1 MNTLFYFL
9 RETCANLYRSKLLTT
24 ISVITTGV
32 LLFFLLILSL
42 VMINIQRWISGNEN
56 QPQVSV
62 YFNADILPLQ
72 ETELIEKIIFAAK
85 PINSNFISRDDSY
98 EIFKNLYGNEMLAA
112 VDENPF
118 PPVLELTF
126 SNDVQNGEIN
136 LISKRIG
143 EFEGVESVVFSH
155 EWLKKLQGFRD
166 SVSRGLAVFAAVM
179 ILVVFFTIMNTI
191 KLTVYARE
199 DMIRN
204 MQYIGASGWYIRTPF
219 VLEGIVQGLLGA
231 VIAVIASFFVRFFAA
246 GFDFYCGDIK
256 LFAGVLVF
264 GGILGF
270 LGSFFAVKKFIKL

>member
-1 MNTLFYFL
+1 MNTIFYFL

-42 VMINIQRWISGNEN
+42 VMINIRLWISGNEN

-62 YFNADILPLQ
+62 YFDADIST
-72 ETELIEKIIFAAK
+72 EAESELIEKVMSAAK
-85 PINSNFISRDDSY
+85 PVGSNFISRDSSY
-98 EIFKNLYGNEMLAA
+98 NIFKNLYGSEMLAS
-112 VDENPF
+112 VEENPF

-126 SNDVQNGEIN
+126 SNDIGTSEIN
-136 LISKRIG
+136 LICKRIG
-143 EFEGVESVVFSH
+143 EFEGVESVVFSQ
-155 EWLKKLQGFRD
+155 EWLKKLQSFRD
-166 SVSRGLAVFAAVM
+166 SVSRGLVIFAVIM

-219 VLEGIVQGLLGA
+219 VLEGMFQGLLGA
-231 VIAVIASFFVRFFAA
+231 SIAVIASFLVRIFIPN
-246 GFDFYCGDIK
+246 FDFYWGEAK
-256 LFAGVLVF
+256 LFAGIMLF
-264 GGILGF
+264 GAALGF
-270 LGSFFAVKKFIKL
+270 FGSFFAVKKFIKL